1 MGILTATR
9 NLLAD
14 AALALV
20 YPRSC
25 QVCGAAV
32 EESDDGVACA
42 ACWTET
48 ELFDGRETLCDKC
61 GALVRALPAPTR
73 SDPVRCGDC
82 DRDVFTAARAC
93 GTYHGALRAT
103 VLNLKREPWIARRA
117 LQLMAAA
124 ISRPPLT
131 RATLIVPIPLQRDR
145 ERERG
150 FNQASILSW
159 ALARVCDLPVDAESL
174 VRAKATGLHRVGM
187 DARARRESV
196 EQAFIVRRSGALEGE
211 SILLIDDVFTTG
223 ATISAC
229 ARVLMEAGADEVLAL
244 TLARRGSV

>member
-1 MGILTATR
+1 MRILTVTR

-25 QVCGAAV
+25 QVCGASV

-48 ELFDGRETLCDKC
+48 EVFDGRQTLCDKC
-61 GALVRALPAPTR
+61 GALVCAMPSPTR
-73 SDPVRCGDC
+73 SEPVRCADC
-82 DRDVFTAARAC
+82 NEDLFSAARAC
-93 GTYHGALRAT
+93 GIYHGALRAT

-117 LQLMAAA
+117 LRLMAAA
-124 ISRPPLT
+124 IRRPPLT
-131 RATLIVPIPLQRDR
+131 RATLIVPVPLQQDR

-150 FNQASILSW
+150 FNQAAILAS
-159 ALARVCDLPVDAESL
+159 ALARRCDLPVDAESL
-174 VRAKATGLHRVGM
+174 VRAKPTGLHRVGM

-196 EQAFIVRRSGALEGE
+196 AHAFIVRQSGALEGE
-211 SILLIDDVFTTG
+211 RILLVDDVFTTG

-229 ARVLMEAGADEVLAL
+229 ARVLSEAGADEVLAL
-244 TLARRGSV
+244 TLARRGSA